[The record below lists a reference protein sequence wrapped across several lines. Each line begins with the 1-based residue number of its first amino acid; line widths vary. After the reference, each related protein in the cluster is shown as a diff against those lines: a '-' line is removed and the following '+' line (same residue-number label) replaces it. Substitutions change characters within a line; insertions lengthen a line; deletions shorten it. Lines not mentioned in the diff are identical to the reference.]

1 MKLLTSKLLVI
12 ALILFGASS
21 AFASLTYNVTI
32 NTSSIAGQSGY
43 IYMDFNPG
51 PLEGIY
57 KSQPGTASV
66 EDFSFIGTGGSLGA
80 QDFTQIQNGSAVTGT
95 LSITPPGSV
104 TFANTNDV
112 NDYNQAITFSN
123 AFSFQLVFN
132 GLAVTAPT
140 VSTSEFDVYLSGNV
154 DGSDPL
160 LTASG
165 EVFEQDTPTPAPAAL
180 LLLGPGLFGL
190 VGLRRRIQ
198 K

>member
-12 ALILFGASS
+12 ALILFAASS

-80 QDFTQIQNGSAVTGT
+80 QDFTWIQDGKAVSGT
-95 LSITPPGSV
+95 LPGTV
-104 TFANTNDV
+104 TFANTNNF

-140 VSTSEFDVYLSGNV
+140 VSTSEFDVYLSGNI